1 MRFMTSASCVALL
14 LELGAPPHLVR
25 DIAGHAGIGVT
36 MAICI
41 QSTLWG
47 LRSVRSR
54 FGHEV
59 SLSDF
64 VELAFEKPD

>member
-14 LELGAPPHLVR
+14 LELGAPP
-25 DIAGHAGIGVT
+25 VT